1 MWEGGYVADVVRV
14 SMGCIVQKSI
24 FQPILRHP
32 GFFPLF
38 SHEGKNKDR
47 FFKNT
52 SHYYRGQTATVLNT
66 ATHNLITKFFL
77 EKFKKKMV
85 DRHGGLKSAGLS
97 LLV

>member
-1 MWEGGYVADVVRV
+1 MWEFGYVGDVVQV
-14 SMGCIVQKSI
+14 SMGCNFWKSM

-38 SHEGKNKDR
+38 GHEGKNKDR
-47 FFKNT
+47 FLKNT

-66 ATHNLITKFFL
+66 ATHDLITKFFK

-85 DRHGGLKSAGLS
+85 DRHGGLNPN
-97 LLV
+97 